1 MESMATPMI
10 AFAPSIKEC
19 LHIWEIWPGDVLRLC
34 QITIIDFL
42 VPKFG
47 TNENGMK
54 PKTIRKWKYCQCEHF
69 LLNVSKNKIWIGI
82 PGIILVKRSPTFKHP
97 MQN

>member
-19 LHIWEIWPGDVLRLC
+19 LHIWEFWPGDVLRLC
-34 QITIIDFL
+34 QITITDFL

-47 TNENGMK
+47 ANENGMK
-54 PKTIRKWKYCQCEHF
+54 PKTIRKWKYCQCEDF
-69 LLNVSKNKIWIGI
+69 LLNVT
-82 PGIILVKRSPTFKHP
+82 RE
-97 MQN
+97 